1 MPEVK
6 VIDEDLSGLGWTL
19 KSLIDDN
26 FARPGVWESVRRING
41 SLVITETG
49 ADVSSTLFFK
59 KGELSIQNGAVK
71 KSSARM
77 AAGFDELAAISSG
90 QLGPIWALLSGKIKA
105 GGNLLKLLLMARA
118 IISKEK

>member
-1 MPEVK
+1 MPEVTI
-6 VIDEDLSGLGWTL
+6 IDEDLSGLGWTL

-26 FARPGVWESVRRING
+26 FARPGVWESVRKING

-59 KGELSIQNGAVK
+59 KGAISIQNGVIK
-71 KSSARM
+71 KSSARL

-90 QLGPIWALLSGKIKA
+90 QLGPIMALLTGKIKA
-105 GGNLLKLLLMARA
+105 GGNLIKLLLMARA
-118 IISKEK
+118 VINKEK